1 MLITQRIKLSNN
13 NYYIKYD
20 CIYKNKEGHTYLCLK
35 DNKDFKLWDG
45 KTWNI

>member
-13 NYYIKYD
+13 NHIPF
-20 CIYKNKEGHTYLCLK
+20 ISGVGELK

-45 KTWNI
+45 RTWNI